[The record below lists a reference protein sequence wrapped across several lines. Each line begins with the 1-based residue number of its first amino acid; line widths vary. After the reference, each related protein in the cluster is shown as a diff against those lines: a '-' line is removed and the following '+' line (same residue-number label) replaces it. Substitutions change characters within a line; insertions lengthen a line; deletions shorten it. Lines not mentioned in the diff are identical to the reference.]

1 MTKEEELKQAVATR
15 NAKRKAKGEELP
27 KIINKFLGNTLARAI
42 AQDEPLVSVAFKR
55 ENVSDTVWDEL
66 NAYGT
71 KTPYGKYRK
80 QLIDLIVDD
89 VYTPYL
95 SDYSISIG
103 HLKDASAPIRVSF
116 YLNQD

>member
-15 NAKRKAKGEELP
+15 NAKRKAKGDELP
-27 KIINKFLGNTLARAI
+27 KIINEFLGSTLARAI

-80 QLIDLIVDD
+80 NLVDLIVDD

-95 SDYSISIG
+95 SDYSISTG
-103 HLKDASAPIRVSF
+103 HLNSADRPIRVTF